1 MSLLHLDF
9 ARLKHVSIERVLQA
23 RGMGDRFRRRG
34 NRLVGPCPIH
44 AGKGSASFVADLDRN
59 LWFCFSACGRG
70 GDVIDL
76 VRLLDRVGYRE
87 AATFLAGL
95 GGACDSKAEGS
106 VESMAGP
113 TLPPPPFRPF
123 LQRLSLSPDIPFLA
137 GKGILPETARL
148 FDAGAWAGPGF
159 LEGCVG
165 VRLFDLDGR
174 PLGYAGRRLDPEM
187 IRRFGKWKL
196 PPRFPKG
203 EILFNMHRVADALC
217 RDTIVVLECP
227 WGVMRLHQLG
237 IPAVALLGLYP
248 SETHLRHLR
257 LAGKILLL
265 LDGDLAGRTAAP
277 RIAAAIGPAAEIL
290 HLPDGL
296 DPDDLS
302 DPDLRQVLL
311 PFLLS

>member
-1 MSLLHLDF
+1 MPSSYLDF
-9 ARLKHVSIERVLQA
+9 ARLKHVSIERVLQV
-23 RGMGDRFRRRG
+23 RGLGDRFRRRN

-44 AGKGSASFVADLDRN
+44 AGQGSTSFVADLDRN
-59 LWFCFSACGRG
+59 LWFCFSSCGRG

-76 VRLLDRVGYRE
+76 VRLLDGVGHRE
-87 AATFLAGL
+87 AAAYLVGL
-95 GGACDSKAEGS
+95 GGHRCADAD
-106 VESMAGP
+106 ESAGP
-113 TLPPPPFRPF
+113 VVGAVQLPPPFRPF
-123 LQRLSLSPDIPFLA
+123 RRRLNLDAEIPFLA
-137 GKGILPETARL
+137 RKGILPETARL

-165 VRLFDLDGR
+165 VRQFDLDGR

-203 EILFNMHRVADALC
+203 EILFNMHRIADALC
-217 RDTIVVLECP
+217 SDTIVVLECP

-277 RIAAAIGPAAEIL
+277 RIAAAIGSAAEVL